1 MVEFFWDDGS
11 ENFKTYDYLNSS
23 ITVTFDSEDTK
34 DLIYKKY
41 YYEIVYIEGYN
52 LGKEDENIQIKQTW
66 LDTSEFI
73 VSGALV

>member
-1 MVEFFWDDGS
+1 MVEFFWEDES
-11 ENFKTYDYLNSS
+11 ENLKTYDYLNSS

-52 LGKEDENIQIKQTW
+52 LGNDNENIQIKQTW